1 MYRDVYTRLGV
12 TPAINGIGNKTTLGG
27 STPSA
32 RAALAMAEA
41 DYYYCDMPELMEQTG
56 KRVAELLGVEAAFI
70 TSGCASA
77 IVHAAAGVMAGT
89 KKDDVGKLPDTTGTK
104 KQFVFQRK
112 QRYFYDRCYEV
123 PGGELVIVG
132 DEAGCAREQVEA
144 AITNKTAGIGYVD
157 KTRREPDPSVVSIDE
172 AMEIGRRHGVPVI
185 VDAAYQT
192 FPLQKFRWIA
202 GAADLVCFGGK
213 YVGAASSAGFLC
225 GRADLA
231 HAASRQGFVAS
242 QSGDRPRSFGRSM
255 KVDRQEIVGMV
266 VALEEWLTMDHED
279 RVLRYLSYAKI
290 IQDAVDDVADI
301 TTQVNRLEK
310 HAAASLTV
318 KLEPAAL
325 GMTGHT
331 VAERLVADTPRI
343 LVGHGDS
350 WITVALHTLHD
361 GHPEVIAE
369 RLRAILQGVK
379 CKA

>member
-1 MYRDVYTRLGV
+1 M
-12 TPAINGIGNKTTLGG
+12 
-27 STPSA
+27 
-32 RAALAMAEA
+32 
-41 DYYYCDMPELMEQTG
+41 
-56 KRVAELLGVEAAFI
+56 
-70 TSGCASA
+70 
-77 IVHAAAGVMAGT
+77 
-89 KKDDVGKLPDTTGTK
+89 K

-112 QRYFYDRCYEV
+112 QRYFYDRCYVV

-132 DEAGCAREQVEA
+132 DEAGCAPEQVEA

-157 KTRREPDPSVVSIDE
+157 KTRREPDSSVVSIDE

-213 YVGAASSAGFLC
+213 YVGAASSTGFLC

-231 HAASRQGFVAS
+231 YAASRQGFVAS

-255 KVDRQEIVGMV
+255 KVDRQEIIGMV

-290 IQDAVDDVADI
+290 IQDAVDDIADI
-301 TTQVNRLEK
+301 TTQFNRLEK
-310 HAAASLTV
+310 HSAANLTV

-331 VAERLVADTPRI
+331 VAERLAADTPRI
-343 LVGHGDS
+343 LVGHDDS
-350 WITVALHTLHD
+350 WITIALHTLHD

-369 RLRAILQGVK
+369 RLRAILQGEE